1 MPPSEPGLYRK
12 QTALPKSGRR
22 LLFTI
27 ARLGI
32 GVGLIVYLAQSHL
45 INIRDLVRLF
55 YTAWPLTIAALALI
69 LLHIVFISWRLCLM
83 FQPQGLKLTF
93 LTSLKLAL
101 IGLFFEM
108 FTPGAAG
115 GTVAK
120 LFYATR
126 ENEGRKTQVATVVLF
141 DRAIGIFSLLILPL
155 LFAPLFLPLVSRVH
169 TLQAILIPY
178 AAISG
183 FLVLILLAGLWF
195 QSAASRIVRAILH
208 RRLANLVMPVLETI
222 GGYRK
227 SPATLFSALGL
238 SLLANLSIVG
248 VITLGVLVVHPAS
261 VAWKLCLIVPI
272 GQLVNSL
279 PLTPGGLGVGE
290 IAFNTLFRI
299 TGLSGGAEAVLCWR
313 IWSALVSSIGLY
325 FYLRGMERKV
335 VESQAPPDQTPVA
348 QTGTVRR
355 SAQTESLPDLLPRV
369 FSAFRTQWQ
378 QGRMDTAGCNPAR
391 SPQIGCAIP
400 DRCGIVF

>member
-1 MPPSEPGLYRK
+1 MPPSDPGPHDK
-12 QTALPKSGRR
+12 QAPLPKPGRR
-22 LLFTI
+22 LLFTV
-27 ARLGI
+27 ARLGV
-32 GVGLIVYLAQSHL
+32 GLGLIVYLAESRI

-55 YTAWPLTIAALALI
+55 YTAWPLTLAAVALI
-69 LLHIVFISWRLCLM
+69 MLHIVFISWRLCLM
-83 FQPQGLKLTF
+83 FQPQGLKLSF
-93 LTSLKLAL
+93 PTSLKLAL

-155 LFAPLFLPLVSRVH
+155 LFAPLFVPLISRVH

-183 FLVLILLAGLWF
+183 FLVIMLLAGLWF
-195 QSAASRIVRAILH
+195 QSAASRVVRAILH
-208 RRLANLVMPVLETI
+208 RRLANTVVRVLETI
-222 GGYRK
+222 GGYRRG
-227 SPATLFSALGL
+227 PATLFAALGL

-248 VITLGVLVVHPAS
+248 VITLGVMVVHRAS
-261 VAWKLCLIVPI
+261 LAWRLCLIVPI

-313 IWSALVSSIGLY
+313 VWSALVSGIGLF

-335 VESQAPPDQTPVA
+335 VEAQAPPDHTPVA
-348 QTGTVRR
+348 QRGTTR
-355 SAQTESLPDLLPRV
+355 SPAGAQSFSGLIPRV
-369 FSAFRTQWQ
+369 LSAFRA
-378 QGRMDTAGCNPAR
+378 QGRISSIEHGLTR
-391 SPQIGCAIP
+391 SLRFGCAKP
-400 DRCGIVF
+400 DHCGIVF